1 MHNMSP
7 TTPGLLARSRLRL
20 TRTATHKLFETWSA
34 ALEWTQPPD
43 VCVAMIESMAAY
55 LTWRGDEDT
64 TDASIQEYVQMLS
77 NKNRPAGKRALE
89 AMRSMFASCPSRPAE
104 KIKIKITRV
113 ARNNLAF
120 TESQCQDII
129 RNLKLKEYKLL
140 AHIMH
145 ECGLALVDACNLEWA
160 HVDFSVPAIVSVRS
174 KTREAFRVPF
184 VKGGE
189 LWNILQEYSTDRDSI
204 YVSEWNRDRYANKTG
219 HRCIQDGFHVAM
231 KKSGIPEGTN
241 THGFRRAFVTR
252 LVQANIHP
260 SIIIKMTGHSSVDK
274 LQHYARSSDE
284 ELIKAI
290 ASSHAHATHTQS
302 VLEPNHAPLC
312 PPAGP

>member
-1 MHNMSP
+1 MSP

-34 ALEWTQPPD
+34 ALEWTHIPD
-43 VCVAMIESMAAY
+43 VCVSMIEQMAAY

-104 KIKIKITRV
+104 KIKIKITRL
-113 ARNNLAF
+113 AKNNIAF
-120 TESQCQDII
+120 TEAQCQTII
-129 RNLKLKEYKLL
+129 GNLKLKEYKLL

-174 KTREAFRVPF
+174 KTRESFRVPF
-184 VKGGE
+184 TRGGA
-189 LWNILQEYSTDRDSI
+189 LWNILQEYSAERDSI
-204 YVSEWNRDRYANKTG
+204 YVCEWNRNRYATKTG
-219 HRCIQDGFHVAM
+219 CRCIQDGFFVAM
-231 KKSGIPEGTN
+231 RKSGIPEGTN

-260 SIIIKMTGHSSVDK
+260 SIIIKMTGHTSVDK

-284 ELIKAI
+284 ELVKAI
-290 ASSHAHATHTQS
+290 ASSHAHATNS
-302 VLEPNHAPLC
+302 VPVPQPNHAPLC
-312 PPAGP
+312 PPVGP